1 MPVAPPPCAAIL
13 SRPMGRLKIKRA
25 IERVPGGMMLVPL
38 LLGACIATLAP
49 HAGAFFGSFTNALFT
64 GSLPV
69 LAVFYV
75 CMGASID
82 VRTTPYIVK
91 KGGALFAGKISVG
104 VVTGLVLGRFLGE
117 QPITSGMFTGLST
130 LAVVAAINDTNGGLY
145 MALSGRYGRPQ
156 DAAAYSVMSI
166 ESGPFLTMV
175 TLGVAGLSSFPWPV
189 LLGAVLPLIA
199 GLVLGNLDHE
209 MRAFLKPAI
218 PIMIPFFAFGLGN
231 TLDLHHVV
239 EAGLMG
245 VLLGVGVVVVTGPVL
260 WLMDRLTGG
269 TGVAGVAAAST
280 AGNAAAVPALVAAAN
295 PAYAA
300 AAKPATV
307 LVVASIIVTGIL
319 VPLATAWWAGKV
331 GASEPIDPDAEQALD
346 AAAARPAGPSAEPA
360 PGAP

>member
-1 MPVAPPPCAAIL
+1 
-13 SRPMGRLKIKRA
+13 MGNLKIKRA

-38 LLGACIATLAP
+38 LLGACVATFAP

-64 GSLPV
+64 GSLNV
-69 LAVFYV
+69 LSVFYV

-82 VRTTPYIVK
+82 VRATPYILR
-91 KGGALFAGKISVG
+91 KGGALFAGKLAVG
-104 VVTGLVLGRFLGE
+104 VLVGMVAGHFLHE
-117 QPITSGMFTGLST
+117 QPIASGPFMGLST
-130 LAVVAAINDTNGGLY
+130 LALVAAMNDTNGGLY

-199 GLVLGNLDHE
+199 GIILGNLDHE

-245 VLLGVGVVVVTGPVL
+245 VVLGLTVVAITGPVL
-260 WLMDRLTGG
+260 IAMDRLTGG
-269 TGVAGVAAAST
+269 NGVAGIAAASS
-280 AGNAAAVPALVAAAN
+280 AGNSAAVPALVAAAN
-295 PAYAA
+295 PVYAA

-319 VPLATAWWAGKV
+319 TPLVTAWWARRV
-331 GASEPIDPDAEQALD
+331 GADTPADPAADHAVE
-346 AAAARPAGPSAEPA
+346 AAAAITTPTVEPA
-360 PGAP
+360 ASGV

>member
-1 MPVAPPPCAAIL
+1 M
-13 SRPMGRLKIKRA
+13 MGSVRIKRA

-38 LLGACIATLAP
+38 LLGACIATFAP

-64 GSLPV
+64 GSLNV
-69 LAVFYV
+69 LSVFYV
-75 CMGASID
+75 CMGATID
-82 VRTTPYIVK
+82 VKTTPYILK
-91 KGGALFAGKISVG
+91 KGGALFLGKLACGVLVG
-104 VVTGLVLGRFLGE
+104 VIAGRFLHE
-117 QPITSGMFTGLST
+117 APIAAGPFAGLST
-130 LAVVAAINDTNGGLY
+130 LALVTAMNDTNGGLY

-189 LLGAVLPLIA
+189 LLGAILPLLFGI
-199 GLVLGNLDHE
+199 LIGNLDHE
-209 MRAFLKPAI
+209 MRAFLKPAV

-245 VLLGVGVVVVTGPVL
+245 VVLGVLVLAVTGPVL
-260 WLMDRLTGG
+260 ILMDRLTGG
-269 TGVAGVAAAST
+269 DGVAGIAAASS
-280 AGNAAAVPALVAAAN
+280 AGNSAAVPALVAAAN

-307 LVVASIIVTGIL
+307 LVVASIIVTGML
-319 VPLATAWWAGKV
+319 VPLVTAWWAKRV
-331 GASEPIDPDAEQALD
+331 GADVPADPAAEEAIQ
-346 AAAARPAGPSAEPA
+346 AAAALTTPEPEPA
-360 PGAP
+360 TSGA

>member
-1 MPVAPPPCAAIL
+1 
-13 SRPMGRLKIKRA
+13 MGSIKIKRA

-38 LLGACIATLAP
+38 LLGACIATFAP

-64 GSLPV
+64 GSLNV
-69 LAVFYV
+69 LSVFYV

-82 VRTTPYIVK
+82 VRATPYILK
-91 KGGALFAGKISVG
+91 KGGALFAGKVGAGVLVG
-104 VVTGLVLGRFLGE
+104 VVLGHFLHE
-117 QPITSGMFTGLST
+117 QPITSGLFAGVST
-130 LAVVAAINDTNGGLY
+130 LAVVAAMNDTNGGLY

-175 TLGVAGLSSFPWPV
+175 TLGVAGLAAFPWPV

-199 GLVLGNLDHE
+199 GIVLGNLDHE

-239 EAGLMG
+239 EAGAMG
-245 VLLGVGVVVVTGPVL
+245 VALGVAVVVVTGPVL
-260 WLMDRLTGG
+260 ILMDRLTGG
-269 TGVAGVAAAST
+269 NGVAGIAAASS
-280 AGNAAAVPALVAAAN
+280 AGNSAAVPALVAAAN

-319 VPLATAWWAGKV
+319 TPLVTAWWAARV
-331 GASEPIDPDAEQALD
+331 GADAERDPAAPDPADD
-346 AAAARPAGPSAEPA
+346 AAAAPTPA
-360 PGAP
+360 PRGA

>member
-1 MPVAPPPCAAIL
+1 ML
-13 SRPMGRLKIKRA
+13 S
-25 IERVPGGMMLVPL
+25 
-38 LLGACIATLAP
+38 
-49 HAGAFFGSFTNALFT
+49 
-64 GSLPV
+64 
-69 LAVFYV
+69 VFYV

-82 VRTTPYIVK
+82 VRTTPYILK
-91 KGGALFAGKISVG
+91 KGGALFLGKLACGVLVG
-104 VVTGLVLGRFLGE
+104 VVAGHFLHE
-117 QPITSGMFTGLST
+117 QPIAAGCSPFIGLST
-130 LAVVAAINDTNGGLY
+130 LALVTAMNDTNGGLY

-189 LLGAVLPLIA
+189 RLLLARQQILLLLFRNILI
-199 GLVLGNLDHE
+199 GNLDHE
-209 MRAFLKPAI
+209 MRAFLKPAV

-245 VLLGVGVVVVTGPVL
+245 VALGVVVLAITGPVL
-260 WLMDRLTGG
+260 ILMDRLTGG
-269 TGVAGVAAAST
+269 DGVAGIAAASS
-280 AGNAAAVPALVAAAN
+280 AGNSAAVPALVAAAN

-319 VPLATAWWAGKV
+319 VPLATAWWAK
-331 GASEPIDPDAEQALD
+331 
-346 AAAARPAGPSAEPA
+346 R
-360 PGAP
+360 

>member
-1 MPVAPPPCAAIL
+1 M
-13 SRPMGRLKIKRA
+13 MGSVRIKRA
-25 IERVPGGMMLVPL
+25 IERVPGGMMLAPL
-38 LLGACIATLAP
+38 LLGACIATFAP

-64 GSLPV
+64 GSLNV
-69 LAVFYV
+69 LSVFYV

-82 VRTTPYIVK
+82 VRATPYIVK
-91 KGGALFAGKISVG
+91 KGGALFIGKLAVGVLVG
-104 VVTGLVLGRFLGE
+104 VVAGRFLHE
-117 QPITSGMFTGLST
+117 QPIASGPFIGLST
-130 LAVVAAINDTNGGLY
+130 LALVAAMNDTNGGLY

-189 LLGAVLPLIA
+189 LLGAILPLIA
-199 GLVLGNLDHE
+199 GIILGNLDHE

-239 EAGLMG
+239 EAGLLGVALG
-245 VLLGVGVVVVTGPVL
+245 VLVVCLTGPVL
-260 WLMDRLTGG
+260 ILMDRLTGG
-269 TGVAGVAAAST
+269 DGVAGIAAASS
-280 AGNAAAVPALVAAAN
+280 AGNSAAVPVLVAAAN
-295 PAYAA
+295 PVYAA

-319 VPLATAWWAGKV
+319 TPLVTAWWARGV
-331 GASEPIDPDAEQALD
+331 GAGIPADPGAEETVE
-346 AAAARPAGPSAEPA
+346 AAALTTPTSATS
-360 PGAP
+360 G